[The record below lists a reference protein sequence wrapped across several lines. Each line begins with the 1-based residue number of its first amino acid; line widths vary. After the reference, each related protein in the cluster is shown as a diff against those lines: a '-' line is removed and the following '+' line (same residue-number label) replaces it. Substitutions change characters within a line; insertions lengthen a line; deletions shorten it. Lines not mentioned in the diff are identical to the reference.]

1 MSESPA
7 ASDSSGEE
15 DDAVTVSVSPN
26 GQATIPKAFREKL
39 GIEAPG
45 RVQFRE
51 TEDGQIVVERVPSV
65 EEMQGF
71 AARAGEAT
79 TDESASDLLRAKR
92 EAEKRERDAE

>member
-1 MSESPA
+1 MSESPPA
-7 ASDSSGEE
+7 NDSSGDE
-15 DDAVTVSVSPN
+15 DEAVTVSVSPN

-51 TEDGQIVVERVPSV
+51 TEDGQVVLERVPTV

-71 AARAGEAT
+71 AARTGEAT
-79 TDESASDLLRAKR
+79 TDESATELLRAKR
-92 EAEKRERDAE
+92 ETERRERDAE